1 MSAGRKPNA
10 ETPFPAH
17 FVFGAKSDRFSPS
30 EIFAQFRTC
39 LPSGHWMCNGP
50 TVDNEH
56 PPSLFPHASR
66 LSPSCVGC
74 RNVGKSL
81 KPNLGFALD
90 AAVRRGAELRPSVS
104 GAAIPVNIR
113 AATLISGRNLD
124 LARFP
129 TIVRR

>member
-1 MSAGRKPNA
+1 
-10 ETPFPAH
+10 
-17 FVFGAKSDRFSPS
+17 
-30 EIFAQFRTC
+30 
-39 LPSGHWMCNGP
+39 MCNGP

-90 AAVRRGAELRPSVS
+90 AAVRAS
-104 GAAIPVNIR
+104 GTKTAKKHYKHQDS
-113 AATLISGRNLD
+113 LHGNL
-124 LARFP
+124 FQ
-129 TIVRR
+129 